1 VSSILYVL
9 DLVGVLRPLV
19 TMVGA
24 CAVIVIV
31 VFFLKRS

>member
-1 VSSILYVL
+1 MSSILYILDLMGVL
-9 DLVGVLRPLV
+9 DPLV